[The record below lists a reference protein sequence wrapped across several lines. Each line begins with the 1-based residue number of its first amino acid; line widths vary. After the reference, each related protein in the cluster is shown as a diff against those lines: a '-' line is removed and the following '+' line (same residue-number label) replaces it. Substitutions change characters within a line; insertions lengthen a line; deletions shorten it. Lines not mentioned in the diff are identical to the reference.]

1 MRGLWCRREANSGAY
16 RLSTFFAAKTLVTF
30 PMQVRAGFAL
40 SGLHAK
46 YKLQVYWQ
54 MVMNDCKE
62 HCDVGTFS
70 CGNMS
75 NKMQLPS
82 KSLISIWL
90 QAFVTVLFC
99 VLMYYI
105 TGYQNVAS
113 KFGIFL
119 AVSTLMQF
127 ISETIGCVSAI
138 ITKTATVGILV
149 STSIL
154 TVET

>member
-1 MRGLWCRREANSGAY
+1 
-16 RLSTFFAAKTLVTF
+16 
-30 PMQVRAGFAL
+30 
-40 SGLHAK
+40 
-46 YKLQVYWQ
+46 
-54 MVMNDCKE
+54 
-62 HCDVGTFS
+62 
-70 CGNMS
+70 
-75 NKMQLPS
+75 
-82 KSLISIWL
+82 
-90 QAFVTVLFC
+90 
-99 VLMYYI
+99 MYYI

-154 TVET
+154 TVCILIAQQESKLLLYKNLNPL

>member
-1 MRGLWCRREANSGAY
+1 MSKAC
-16 RLSTFFAAKTLVTF
+16 TVLV
-30 PMQVRAGFAL
+30 A
-40 SGLHAK
+40 S
-46 YKLQVYWQ
+46 LQS
-54 MVMNDCKE
+54 
-62 HCDVGTFS
+62 F
-70 CGNMS
+70 
-75 NKMQLPS
+75 L
-82 KSLISIWL
+82 L

-99 VLMYYI
+99 VLMYFI

-119 AVSTLMQF
+119 AVSVLMQF

-154 TVET
+154 TVRVSIQLRT